1 MSVAING
8 TNGITFND
16 GSLQSS
22 AIGKNLIINGD
33 MQIAQRATSVTGKT
47 TGGYYTVDRWQTTI
61 TTMGTWSQSQST
73 DTPSGQGFA
82 NSLKMDCTTAD
93 ASPAAGDHLL
103 VNQKFEGL
111 NLQNLAKGTSEAKSI
126 TVSFWVKSSKTGTYI
141 LEVDDRNNTRA
152 ISQSYTINSANTWE
166 KKTLTYA
173 GDTTGAL
180 NNNNAVSLFLTWWL
194 GAGSNFTSGTL
205 ATSWAARTSA
215 NRVVGQVNL
224 ADSTSN
230 DWYITGVQ
238 LEAGTT
244 ATPFEHLQYGQQLQ
258 LCQRYFEKSYS
269 IGLPIPTATALGS
282 VSLFTTS
289 TANSYM
295 VGSRPFVVSKRAAP
309 TMVIYS
315 PLGVAGTI
323 GDGNTSNF
331 VAGAPNQIGTSGF
344 ALQNTSGGVITPAG
358 NLIYFHFTASAEL

>member
-8 TNGITFND
+8 TNGITYND

-22 AIGKNLIINGD
+22 AIGKNLIINGN

-141 LEVDDRNNTRA
+141 LEVDDRDNTRA

-180 NNNNAVSLFLTWWL
+180 DNNNAVSLFLTWWL
-194 GAGSNFTSGTL
+194 GVGSNFTSGTL

-238 LEAGTT
+238 FEVGTT
-244 ATPFEHLQYGQQLQ
+244 ATPFEHLQYGQQLA
-258 LCQRYFEKSYS
+258 LCQRYYEYGTRNFY
-269 IGLPIPTATALGS
+269 GS
-282 VSLFTTS
+282 TDSPGNIVSEETFK
-289 TANSYM
+289 
-295 VGSRPFVVSKRAAP
+295 VVKRATP
-309 TMVIYS
+309 TMVYGTWSYS
-315 PLGVAGTI
+315 RSGGSGTGSLI
-323 GDGNTSNF
+323 NYQTNINKWSGY
-331 VAGAPNQIGTSGF
+331 IGTGSGF
-344 ALQNTSGGVITPAG
+344 AAAFSGGAW
-358 NLIYFHFTASAEL
+358 TADSEL

>member
-8 TNGITFND
+8 TNGITYND
-16 GSLQSS
+16 GSLQPS

-33 MQIAQRATSVTGKT
+33 MQIAQRGTSSTGQT
-47 TGGYYTVDRWQTTI
+47 TSGYYTVDRWQTTI
-61 TTMGTWSQSQST
+61 NTMGTWSQSQST

-152 ISQSYTINSANTWE
+152 ISQSYTINLANTWE

-180 NNNNAVSLFLTWWL
+180 DNNNAVSLFLTWWL
-194 GAGSNFTSGTL
+194 GVGSNFTSGTL

-238 LEAGTT
+238 FEVGTT
-244 ATPFEHLQYGQQLQ
+244 ATPFEHLQYGTQLA
-258 LCQRYFEKSYS
+258 LCQRYYEKIVDSILQTTLGDTYS
-269 IGLPIPTATALGS
+269 TSASPVPTINLSFKQT
-282 VSLFTTS
+282 
-289 TANSYM
+289 
-295 VGSRPFVVSKRAAP
+295 KRAAP
-309 TMVIYS
+309 TMATV
-315 PLGVAGTI
+315 GTFT
-323 GDGNTSNF
+323 TS
-331 VAGAPNQIGTSGF
+331 
-344 ALQNTSGGVITPAG
+344 NTSGSQFLRGGENTFNAYYLAAAAG
-358 NLIYFHFTASAEL
+358 RAYFYPNADSGWSADSEL